1 MHKQVGVSYTM
12 SKVVGV
18 ICAVLLL
25 LFVIY
30 YFSGSEKMINESAWL
45 EMQRGYNVSN
55 ANGYYVPVVMLAA
68 AEHAG
73 KTSDVVLR

>member
-1 MHKQVGVSYTM
+1 MKTIAA
-12 SKVVGV
+12 V
-18 ICAVLLL
+18 ICLILLV

-30 YFSGSEKMINESAWL
+30 YFNRKENMINESAWL

>member
-1 MHKQVGVSYTM
+1 
-12 SKVVGV
+12 
-18 ICAVLLL
+18 
-25 LFVIY
+25 
-30 YFSGSEKMINESAWL
+30 MINESAWL

>member
-1 MHKQVGVSYTM
+1 MKTIAA
-12 SKVVGV
+12 V
-18 ICAVLLL
+18 ICLILLV

-30 YFSGSEKMINESAWL
+30 YFNHKENMINESAWL